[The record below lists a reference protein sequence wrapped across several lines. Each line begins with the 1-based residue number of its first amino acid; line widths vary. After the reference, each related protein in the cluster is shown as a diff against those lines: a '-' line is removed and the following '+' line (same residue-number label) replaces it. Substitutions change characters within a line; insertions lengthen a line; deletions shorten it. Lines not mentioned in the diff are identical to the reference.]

1 MAKKPGFEDWLRAAI
16 AMFGSGASAAG
27 GVGAMTLLSGVGGG
41 GVGGG
46 AGGAGTGASES
57 MDKAT
62 NLGHNFNYD
71 LNYIPGP
78 AQMNRMLMQQTA
90 DEYAPRQTLAE
101 HVAALRRYVR
111 PGMNPAQ
118 MKEALRRGKE
128 YEQSLPQWWDDDRP
142 RKNFTPSSSA
152 VSGIRITPDNRIQIR
167 FGKGSKWYSYRGGA
181 TPGAA
186 AEEVKK
192 LIGTNGK
199 SIGQALARKGLKN
212 GFGQWAEDHYLPG
225 Y

>member
-16 AMFGSGASAAG
+16 ALFGSGASAAG

-41 GVGGG
+41 PSVDDG
-46 AGGAGTGASES
+46 S
-57 MDKAT
+57 DKADS
-62 NLGHNFNYD
+62 LGHNFNYD
-71 LNYIPGP
+71 LNYIPGER
-78 AQMNRMLMQQTA
+78 QMNCMLMQQTA
-90 DEYAPRQTLAE
+90 DEYAPRQTLLE
-101 HVAALRRYVR
+101 HVNALRRYVR

-181 TPGAA
+181 TPGDAA
-186 AEEVKK
+186 KEVQK
-192 LIGTNGK
+192 LIGKNGQ
-199 SIGQALARKGLKN
+199 SIGQNLVRKSKTL
-212 GFGQWAEDHYLPG
+212 GQWAKDHYLPG

>member
-16 AMFGSGASAAG
+16 ALFGSGASAAG

-41 GVGGG
+41 PSVEDG
-46 AGGAGTGASES
+46 S
-57 MDKAT
+57 DKAT
-62 NLGHNFNYD
+62 SLGHNFNYD
-71 LNYIPGP
+71 INYIENDP
-78 AQMNRMLMQQTA
+78 QNNKMLQYQTGQ
-90 DEYAPRQTLAE
+90 EYGPRQTLLE
-101 HVAALRRYVR
+101 HVNALRRYVR

-152 VSGIRITPDNRIQIR
+152 VSGVRITPDNKIQIR
-167 FGKGSKWYSYRGGA
+167 FGRGTKWYSYRGGS
-181 TPGAA
+181 TPGEAA
-186 AEEVKK
+186 AEAMK
-192 LIGTNGK
+192 LVGARE
-199 SIGQALARKGLKN
+199 SIGRNMCSKSKN
-212 GFGQWAEDHYLPG
+212 GDVGKWAKAHLLPG

>member
-16 AMFGSGASAAG
+16 ALFGSGASAAG

-41 GVGGG
+41 
-46 AGGAGTGASES
+46 TGAASSES
-57 MDKAT
+57 MDKVDS
-62 NLGHNFNYD
+62 LGHNFNYD

-78 AQMNRMLMQQTA
+78 EKQMNRMLMQETA

-186 AEEVKK
+186 AEEVQK

-212 GFGQWAEDHYLPG
+212 GFGKWAEEHYLAG

>member
-16 AMFGSGASAAG
+16 ALFGSGASAAG

-41 GVGGG
+41 PSVDDG
-46 AGGAGTGASES
+46 S
-57 MDKAT
+57 DKVDS
-62 NLGHNFNYD
+62 LGHNFNYD
-71 LNYIPGP
+71 LNYIPGER
-78 AQMNRMLMQQTA
+78 QMNRMLMQQTA
-90 DEYAPRQTLAE
+90 DEYAPRQTLLE
-101 HVAALRRYVR
+101 HVNALRRYVR

-181 TPGAA
+181 TPGDAA
-186 AEEVKK
+186 KEVQK
-192 LIGTNGK
+192 LIGKNGQ
-199 SIGQALARKGLKN
+199 SIGQNLVRKSKTL
-212 GFGQWAEDHYLPG
+212 GQWAKDHYLPG

>member
-16 AMFGSGASAAG
+16 ALFGSGASAAG

-41 GVGGG
+41 
-46 AGGAGTGASES
+46 ASVDDGS
-57 MDKAT
+57 DKA
-62 NLGHNFNYD
+62 NSLGHNFNYD
-71 LNYIPGP
+71 LNYIPGK
-78 AQMNRMLMQQTA
+78 AQNNQMLQEQTGK
-90 DEYAPRQTLAE
+90 EYGPRQTLLE
-101 HVAALRRYVR
+101 HVNALRRYVR

-152 VSGIRITPDNRIQIR
+152 VSGIRITPDNKIQIR
-167 FGKGSKWYSYRGGA
+167 FGKGTKWYSYRGGS
-181 TPGAA
+181 TPGEAA
-186 AEEVKK
+186 AEAMK
-192 LIGTNGK
+192 LIGVRQ
-199 SIGQALARKGLKN
+199 SIGRNLLRKSKDH
-212 GFGQWAEDHYLPG
+212 GQWAKDHYLPG

>member
-16 AMFGSGASAAG
+16 ALFGSGASAAG

-41 GVGGG
+41 PSVEDG
-46 AGGAGTGASES
+46 S
-57 MDKAT
+57 DKAES
-62 NLGHNFNYD
+62 LGHNFNYD

-90 DEYAPRQTLAE
+90 DEYAPRQTLLE
-101 HVAALRRYVR
+101 HVNALRRYVR

-152 VSGIRITPDNRIQIR
+152 VSGIRITPDNKIQIR
-167 FGKGSKWYSYRGGA
+167 FGNGSKWYSYRGGEN
-181 TPGAA
+181 PGAA
-186 AEEVKK
+186 AKEVQK
-192 LIGTNGK
+192 LIGKNGQ
-199 SIGQALARKGLKN
+199 SIGQNLVRKSKV
-212 GFGQWAEDHYLPG
+212 FGQWAREHYLPG

>member
-16 AMFGSGASAAG
+16 ALFGSGASAAG
-27 GVGAMTLLSGVGGG
+27 GVGAMTLLG

-46 AGGAGTGASES
+46 PSVEDGS
-57 MDKAT
+57 DKAT
-62 NLGHNFNYD
+62 SLGHNFNYD

-78 AQMNRMLMQQTA
+78 EKQMNRMLMQETA

-167 FGKGSKWYSYRGGA
+167 FGKGSKWYSYRGGE

-186 AEEVKK
+186 ANEVQK

-212 GFGQWAEDHYLPG
+212 GFGKWAEEHYLPG

>member
-16 AMFGSGASAAG
+16 ALFGSGASAAG

-41 GVGGG
+41 
-46 AGGAGTGASES
+46 TGAASSES
-57 MDKAT
+57 MDKVDS
-62 NLGHNFNYD
+62 LGHNFNYD

-167 FGKGSKWYSYRGGA
+167 FGKGSKWYSYRGGEN
-181 TPGAA
+181 PGAA
-186 AEEVKK
+186 AKEVQK
-192 LIGTNGK
+192 LIGKNGQ
-199 SIGQALARKGLKN
+199 SIGQNLVRKSKV
-212 GFGQWAEDHYLPG
+212 FGQWAREHYLPG

>member
-16 AMFGSGASAAG
+16 ALFGSGASAAG
-27 GVGAMTLLSGVGGG
+27 GVGAMTLLSGVGGS
-41 GVGGG
+41 
-46 AGGAGTGASES
+46 GAGTGGATES
-57 MDKAT
+57 MDKVDS
-62 NLGHNFNYD
+62 LGHNFNYD

-101 HVAALRRYVR
+101 HIAALRRYVR

-186 AEEVKK
+186 AAEVQK
-192 LIGTNGK
+192 LIGKNGQ
-199 SIGQALARKGLKN
+199 SIGQNLVRKSKV
-212 GFGQWAEDHYLPG
+212 FGQWAKDHYLPG

>member
-16 AMFGSGASAAG
+16 ALFGSGASAAG

-41 GVGGG
+41 PSVEDG
-46 AGGAGTGASES
+46 S
-57 MDKAT
+57 DKAT
-62 NLGHNFNYD
+62 SLGHNFNYD
-71 LNYIPGP
+71 LNYIPGK
-78 AQMNRMLMQQTA
+78 AQNNQMLQEQA
-90 DEYAPRQTLAE
+90 GKEYGPRQTLLE
-101 HVAALRRYVR
+101 HVNALRRYVR

-128 YEQSLPQWWDDDRP
+128 YEQELPQWWDDDRP

-167 FGKGSKWYSYRGGA
+167 FGKGTKWYSYRGGS
-181 TPGAA
+181 TPGEAA
-186 AEEVKK
+186 AEAMK
-192 LIGTNGK
+192 LIGVRQ
-199 SIGQALARKGLKN
+199 SIGRNLLRKSKDH
-212 GFGQWAEDHYLPG
+212 GQWAKDHYLPG